1 MSTVKPGGKI
11 AIILLAVGGI
21 GFGVFKL
28 RETLP
33 KQVET
38 TTETVTTPESSQ
50 PAKDMLKEIQR
61 LDASKSQEEIVKTVD
76 LSNVTEAPQ
85 VKKKE
90 TSVKKDK
97 SKKKSNS
104 SKPTAEDSHS
114 EAPSNSNNVI
124 PNF

>member
-38 TTETVTTPESSQ
+38 TTETVTTPEPSKQ
-50 PAKDMLKEIQR
+50 PTPFQTITPIP
-61 LDASKSQEEIVKTVD
+61 EEIVKTVD
-76 LSNVTEAPQ
+76 LSNTEAPQ

-90 TSVKKDK
+90 ASVKKDK
-97 SKKKSNS
+97 PKKKSNS
-104 SKPTAEDSHS
+104 SKPAAEDSHS